1 MTTPSPEQPAAQ
13 ADPSGE
19 TPSIWQHEQVAA
31 PGQYSTPNPSQ
42 VGAAGTGT
50 SANALVAF
58 ILAIASWIIPVI
70 FAIVALVFARK
81 ADREIAAS
89 QGRLGGEAFVTAAKI
104 LAWINLGVSLAIF
117 VLLLFAVLFLTLAGV
132 ASN

>member
-1 MTTPSPEQPAAQ
+1 MTASSPEQPPAQ
-13 ADPSGE
+13 PE
-19 TPSIWQHEQVAA
+19 PLVEKPSIWQVEQVQ
-31 PGQYSTPNPSQ
+31 PVQL
-42 VGAAGTGT
+42 VGAGGAAT

-58 ILAIASWIIPVI
+58 ILAIASWIVPVV

-89 QGRLGGEAFVTAAKI
+89 QGRVGGEAFVTAAKI
-104 LAWINLGVSLAIF
+104 LAWINLGVSLAVF

>member
-1 MTTPSPEQPAAQ
+1 MTTPSPEQPPAQ
-13 ADPSGE
+13 SEPLFDQ
-19 TPSIWQHEQVAA
+19 PSIWQVEQVQ
-31 PGQYSTPNPSQ
+31 PVQL
-42 VGAAGTGT
+42 VGAAGSAT

-81 ADREIAAS
+81 ADREIAVS
-89 QGRLGGEAFVTAAKI
+89 QGRVGGEAFVTAAKI